1 MFVKDIMS
9 KDIVSL
15 SPDEPV
21 SKFISLM
28 EQLHIHEVL
37 IVDDAKRL
45 LGVVDYKSLVT
56 TGITDPTSIQLKKLM
71 QPLPQLVSPEDDM
84 SDAADLI
91 FKTGLRAV
99 PVVKNKKVVGIAS
112 VFDIINNIIKT
123 KQFRQTYAEALMS
136 SVLTVTKDDDIG
148 KARVLIRERNLS
160 RLPVVNSDGK
170 LVGAVAVFDLLKAIK
185 PRERMGWYSM
195 VAEKKRIMGIAVSTV
210 MNRNPVTAARS
221 ASLNEI
227 GNLMA
232 KYKTSGII
240 ITDDSKPVGIITL
253 KDLLEVYI
261 AGMQQKGVY
270 YQIIGIEN
278 EDEFV
283 LDTVDR
289 MIRDTIQKLSFIY
302 PPQFFFVH
310 VKKYQKEG
318 AVMKYSVRT
327 RLKTDRGVFI
337 SRGCKWDLRD
347 AVGDAL
353 DHLERAMLKWKGV
366 VTTKTKRNIQKLKQ
380 I

>member
-261 AGMQQKGVY
+261 AGMQQKEF
-270 YQIIGIEN
+270 II
-278 EDEFV
+278 
-283 LDTVDR
+283 
-289 MIRDTIQKLSFIY
+289 KS
-302 PPQFFFVH
+302 
-310 VKKYQKEG
+310 
-318 AVMKYSVRT
+318 
-327 RLKTDRGVFI
+327 
-337 SRGCKWDLRD
+337 
-347 AVGDAL
+347 
-353 DHLERAMLKWKGV
+353 
-366 VTTKTKRNIQKLKQ
+366 
-380 I
+380 

>member
-28 EQLHIHEVL
+28 ERLHIHEVL
-37 IVDDAKRL
+37 IIDNAKRL
-45 LGVVDYKSLVT
+45 LGVADYKSLVT
-56 TGITDPTSIQLKKLM
+56 TGITDPTSIRLKKLV
-71 QPLPQLVSPEDDM
+71 QPLPQLISPEDDI

-91 FKTGLRAV
+91 FKTGFRAV
-99 PVVKNKKVVGIAS
+99 PVVKNKKVVGIVS

-123 KQFRQTYAEALMS
+123 KQFRQTGAEALMS
-136 SVLTVTKDDDIG
+136 PVLTVTKDDDIG
-148 KARVLIRERNLS
+148 KARVLMRERNLS

-170 LVGAVAVFDLLKAIK
+170 LIGVVAVFDLLKAIK

-195 VAEKKRIMGIAVSTV
+195 AAEKKRIMGISVSTV
-210 MNRNPVTAARS
+210 MNCDPITTDRS

-227 GNLMA
+227 GNLMT

-240 ITDDSKPVGIITL
+240 ITDDSKPIGIITL

-278 EDEFV
+278 EDEFI

-318 AVMKYSVRT
+318 AVMKYSIRT

-353 DHLERAMLKWKGV
+353 DHLEHAMIKWKGV